1 MKKIFF
7 SVLAI
12 AAIAA
17 CSKSE
22 VQYEQPSEIGFVPVT
37 KMNTKVAVA
46 DNKYPEGLELY
57 IFANAGDP
65 SANVSAYTPYF
76 RNGQFKHK
84 AGGVFSGQ
92 PTPYYWPNVKKLIFS
107 GYSNS
112 GNVSTTNPRYEYFTG
127 DNSTTPPKPAEWQI
141 KLDAYAPGVGTASE
155 GSNDLMW
162 FPTTRPYAKSDDRG
176 KGEEFPSR
184 VGTDVDED
192 INVLMKHACAWV
204 TIKMKGDNVTGGT
217 NPWKITNLSI
227 LDLAESGNV
236 ALGAEAIWTLGADTP
251 VYPFYTTGVELS
263 TDEKD
268 FTRMDINDLI
278 VIPQAN
284 KTLRVSYS
292 FVSQAAVGT
301 EGAPGYVP
309 AIVIDEI
316 IDILLPATDNEWVA
330 GKHYTYTI
338 TLTAEEILVEPTVN
352 EWQNEPQGIVF
363 PNPGA

>member
-1 MKKIFF
+1 MKKIIL
-7 SVLAI
+7 SI
-12 AAIAA
+12 AAVAALAA
-17 CSKSE
+17 CTKSE
-22 VQYEQPSEIGFVPVT
+22 VQYEQPSEIGFTPVT

-65 SANVSAYTPYF
+65 SAAVSAYTPYF

-112 GNVSTTNPRYEYFTG
+112 GNVSTTNPRYEYFLG
-127 DNSTTPPKPAEWQI
+127 DGTKPAEWQI
-141 KLDAYAPGVGTASE
+141 KLDAYAPGAGTASE

-176 KGEEFPSR
+176 KEWESP
-184 VGTDVDED
+184 VTDVDTD

-227 LDLAESGNV
+227 LELAESGNV
-236 ALGAEAIWTLGADTP
+236 ALGAEAIWTLGANTP

-268 FTRMDINDLI
+268 FTRMDIKDLI
-278 VIPQAN
+278 VIPQDN

-301 EGAPGYVP
+301 EGDPGYVP

-316 IDILLPATDNEWVA
+316 IDIPLPATDNEWVA

-352 EWQNEPQGIVF
+352 DWTNETQSVVF
-363 PNPGA
+363 PTPGA

>member
-1 MKKIFF
+1 MKKIIL
-7 SVLAI
+7 SI
-12 AAIAA
+12 AAVAALAA
-17 CSKSE
+17 CTKSE
-22 VQYEQPSEIGFVPVT
+22 VQYEQPGEIGFVPVT
-37 KMNTKVAVA
+37 KMNTKAAVA
-46 DNKYPEGLELY
+46 DNNYPQGLDLF

-65 SANVSAYTPYF
+65 SADVSEYTPYF

-84 AGGVFSGQ
+84 VGGVFSGN

-112 GNVSTTNPRYEYFTG
+112 GNVSTTNPRYEYFPG
-127 DNSTTPPKPAEWQI
+127 DGTRSAEWQI
-141 KLDAYAPGVGTASE
+141 KLDAYAPGVGTAAE
-155 GSNDLMW
+155 GDNDLMW
-162 FPTTRPYAKSDDRG
+162 FPTTRSYAKSDKRD
-176 KGEEFPSR
+176 KGDEFPSLDI
-184 VGTDVDED
+184 GKDVDED

-204 TIKMKGDNVTGGT
+204 TIKMKGDNVTGGGT

-227 LDLAESGNV
+227 LNLAESGNV
-236 ALGAEAIWTLGADTP
+236 ALGAEAIWTLGADTS

-263 TDEKD
+263 TAEKD

-278 VIPQAN
+278 VIPQDN

-301 EGAPGYVP
+301 EGDLGYVP

-316 IDILLPATDNEWVA
+316 IDIPLPATDNKWVA

-352 EWQNEPQGIVF
+352 EWQNETQGIVF
-363 PNPGA
+363 PNTGA

>member
-1 MKKIFF
+1 MKKIIL
-7 SVLAI
+7 SI
-12 AAIAA
+12 AAVAALAA
-17 CSKSE
+17 CTKSE
-22 VQYEQPSEIGFVPVT
+22 VQYEQSSEIGFVPVT
-37 KMNTKVAVA
+37 KMNTKLAVA
-46 DNKYPEGLELY
+46 DNKYPEEGLDLY

-65 SANVSAYTPYF
+65 SADVSAYTPYF

-84 AGGVFSGQ
+84 ADGVFSGQ

-112 GNVSTTNPRYEYFTG
+112 GNVSTTNPRYEYFPGET
-127 DNSTTPPKPAEWQI
+127 STDAEWQI
-141 KLDAYAPGVGTASE
+141 KLDAYAPGAGTASE

-162 FPTTRPYAKSDDRG
+162 FPTTDPYAKPG
-176 KGEEFPSR
+176 KI
-184 VGTDVDED
+184 GTDNDKDV
-192 INVLMKHACAWV
+192 NVQMKHACAWV
-204 TIKMKGDNVTGGT
+204 TIKMKGDNVTGRT

-236 ALGAEAIWTLGADTP
+236 ALGAEAIWTLGANTP

-268 FTRMDINDLI
+268 FTRMDIKDLI

-301 EGAPGYVP
+301 EGNSGYVP

-316 IDILLPATDNEWVA
+316 IDIPLPATDDKWVA

-352 EWQNEPQGIVF
+352 EWQNETQGIVF